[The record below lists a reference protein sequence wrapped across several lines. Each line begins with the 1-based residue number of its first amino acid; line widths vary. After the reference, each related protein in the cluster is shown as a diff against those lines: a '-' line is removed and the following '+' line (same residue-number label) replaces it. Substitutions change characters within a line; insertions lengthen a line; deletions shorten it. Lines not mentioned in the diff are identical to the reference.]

1 MSADHAQG
9 APSVTHP
16 QSPAAVAERL
26 VNAFANADLPAV
38 LAELADEFVMEMPA
52 APPGAQRVI
61 RGREEITT
69 LVGHVSTTWKGV
81 ELIRFAAHPLV
92 DDPER
97 VLAEYALVGT
107 NLDDSTYRNDYTAVI
122 TVRDGKAVHFVE
134 FFDPDPIVSA
144 LDALRAH
151 LRTTRTA

>member
-1 MSADHAQG
+1 MTDVQNASAL
-9 APSVTHP
+9 
-16 QSPAAVAERL
+16 AERL
-26 VNAFANADLPAV
+26 VTAFAHGDLPAV
-38 LAELADEFVMEMPA
+38 LAELADDFVMEMPA

-61 RGREEITT
+61 RGRHEIAT

-81 ELIRFAAHPLV
+81 ELTRFAAHPLL

-107 NLDDSTYRNDYTAVI
+107 NLDGSTYRNEYTALI
-122 TVRDGKAVHFVE
+122 TVRGGKATRFVE
-134 FFDPDPIVSA
+134 FFDPDPIVAA

-151 LRTTRTA
+151 LRTSRTA